1 MTCSVGT
8 PCEHAL
14 AFSAEP
20 VARDATAGEQEEG
33 QDGGGGDRDL
43 GYPAS
48 VSFDND
54 MHRALDDLA
63 LTMKQPHDWTYS

>member
-1 MTCSVGT
+1 MTCSV
-8 PCEHAL
+8 ESVSHAL
-14 AFSAEP
+14 TFSAEP

-48 VSFDND
+48 VSFD